1 MSRVPA
7 TVDIVPGNRLR
18 GTGAVTLRNAG
29 AAAGGEPTDQ
39 QGNSW
44 QMDLSFR
51 GFRSSSVTGE
61 SQGLSV
67 FVDGV
72 RVNEPTVEEIN
83 FDLLPLDDIDRIEV
97 IRGPAAGFGR
107 NTLGG
112 VINIV
117 TRRSAAGYEIVP
129 EIEGGS
135 FGRQKYRLQAGGA
148 SGPFDA
154 YVAGSFF
161 KEEGW
166 RDESASRVAKFF
178 GKVGLKYGGTDAVL
192 SYQRADNRIE
202 QPGSLPYPDLRRDP
216 TQNYT
221 GGDFFKPTMNLVN
234 LSVRHSISPELAV
247 SMTGFGRWLDA
258 EQFNVNQIGAS
269 TRSFVGDVGQ
279 WDHPARHDRTVF
291 GRATTS
297 WPASSMRIPTF
308 ACASSRKRWEQAVSS
323 R

>member
-1 MSRVPA
+1 M
-7 TVDIVPGNRLR
+7 NL
-18 GTGAVTLRNAG
+18 
-29 AAAGGEPTDQ
+29 TDQ

-117 TRRSAAGYEIVP
+117 TRRGAAGYEIVP

-154 YVAGSFF
+154 YVAGSVLQR
-161 KEEGW
+161 G
-166 RDESASRVAKFF
+166 RLARRVRVARRQ
-178 GKVGLKYGGTDAVL
+178 VL
-192 SYQRADNRIE
+192 RQGRPEVRRNRRGAPYQRADNRIE

-216 TQNYT
+216 PRTT
-221 GGDFFKPTMNLVN
+221 PAV
-234 LSVRHSISPELAV
+234 IS
-247 SMTGFGRWLDA
+247 
-258 EQFNVNQIGAS
+258 
-269 TRSFVGDVGQ
+269 
-279 WDHPARHDRTVF
+279 
-291 GRATTS
+291 
-297 WPASSMRIPTF
+297 
-308 ACASSRKRWEQAVSS
+308 SSRR
-323 R
+323 